1 MSIEGWFIFATFWV
15 LFVTTP
21 GPNAVNCIQ
30 TAIDIGFRKG
40 LICVLGILTQAC
52 LFLGLSAI
60 GISALILTSPL
71 LFEILRWSGV
81 VFLIWLGIR
90 NWMQRGTHE
99 KTAWFRT
106 KTLYVKAFL
115 IAAINPKSLAG
126 YIAAFSQFVE
136 TDVPIGTQMWVIVP
150 TALILT
156 TLSYTGYCALGAHLG
171 RRALDH
177 ITNFWIQRIL
187 AACFVA
193 YGILLG
199 LAAR

>member
-30 TAIDIGFRKG
+30 TAIDIGLRKS

-52 LFLGLSAI
+52 LFLGLSAV
-60 GISALILTSPL
+60 GVSALILTSPL

-81 VFLIWLGIR
+81 IFLIWLGVR
-90 NWMQRGTHE
+90 NWMLAGRPRKNSMISH
-99 KTAWFRT
+99 

>member
-30 TAIDIGFRKG
+30 TAIDIGFRKS
-40 LICVLGILTQAC
+40 LVCVLGILTQAC

-60 GISALILTSPL
+60 GISTLILTSPM
-71 LFEILRWSGV
+71 LFEILRWTGV
-81 VFLIWLGIR
+81 VFLIWLGVR
-90 NWMQRGTHE
+90 NWLQAGRPRKDSVIAH
-99 KTAWFRT
+99 
-106 KTLYVKAFL
+106 KTLYIKAFF
-115 IAAINPKSLAG
+115 IAAINPKSFAG

-136 TDVPIGTQMWVIVP
+136 TDVPIATQMWIIVP
-150 TALILT
+150 TALIST
-156 TLSYTGYCALGAHLG
+156 TLSYTGYCAFGAYLG
-171 RRALDH
+171 RKALDH

-187 AACFVA
+187 AACFIA

-199 LAAR
+199 LAAN

>member
-30 TAIDIGFRKG
+30 TAIDIGFRKS

-52 LFLGLSAI
+52 LFLGLSAV
-60 GISALILTSPL
+60 GVSALISTSPL

-90 NWMQRGTHE
+90 NWMQAGRPRKNSMVSH
-99 KTAWFRT
+99 

-177 ITNFWIQRIL
+177 ISNFWIQRIL

>member
-1 MSIEGWFIFATFWV
+1 MSMEVWFIFATFWV

-30 TAIDIGFRKG
+30 TAIDIGFRKS

-52 LFLGLSAI
+52 LFLGLSAV
-60 GISALILTSPL
+60 GVSALILTSPL
-71 LFEILRWSGV
+71 LFETLRWGGV
-81 VFLIWLGIR
+81 AFLIWLGIR
-90 NWMQRGTHE
+90 NWVQAGRPRKNHLVSH
-99 KTAWFRT
+99 

-136 TDVPIGTQMWVIVP
+136 ANVPIGTQMWVIVP

-156 TLSYTGYCALGAHLG
+156 TLSYTCYCALGAHLG

-187 AACFVA
+187 AACFIA

>member
-1 MSIEGWFIFATFWV
+1 MVHIRNV
-15 LFVTTP
+15 LGVICDNP
-21 GPNAVNCIQ
+21 RPECRELHQ
-30 TAIDIGFRKG
+30 TAIDIGFRKS

-52 LFLGLSAI
+52 LFLGLSAV
-60 GISALILTSPL
+60 GVSALILKSPF
-71 LFEILRWSGV
+71 LFEILSWSGV
-81 VFLIWLGIR
+81 AFLIWLCVR
-90 NWMQRGTHE
+90 NWMQAGRPR
-99 KTAWFRT
+99 KNSMVSN

-136 TDVPIGTQMWVIVP
+136 TDVSIGTQMWVIVP

>member
-1 MSIEGWFIFATFWV
+1 MGEE
-15 LFVTTP
+15 
-21 GPNAVNCIQ
+21 NAARIV
-30 TAIDIGFRKG
+30 DE
-40 LICVLGILTQAC
+40 
-52 LFLGLSAI
+52 SA
-60 GISALILTSPL
+60 A
-71 LFEILRWSGV
+71 
-81 VFLIWLGIR
+81 
-90 NWMQRGTHE
+90 RGTAMHKILE
-99 KTAWFRT
+99 MYILDKGYLDETNVGKQAHNMAVR
-106 KTLYVKAFL
+106 VIEQAFL

-150 TALILT
+150 TALSLT
-156 TLSYTGYCALGAHLG
+156 TLSYTVYCALGAHLG

>member
-30 TAIDIGFRKG
+30 TAIDIGFRKS
-40 LICVLGILTQAC
+40 LVCVLGILTQAC

-60 GISALILTSPL
+60 GISALILTSPM
-71 LFEILRWSGV
+71 LFEILRWTGV
-81 VFLIWLGIR
+81 VFLIWLGVR
-90 NWMQRGTHE
+90 NWLQAGRPRKDSIIAH
-99 KTAWFRT
+99 
-106 KTLYVKAFL
+106 KTLYVKAFF
-115 IAAINPKSLAG
+115 IAAINPKSFAG

-136 TDVPIGTQMWVIVP
+136 TDVPIATQMWVIVP

-156 TLSYTGYCALGAHLG
+156 TLSYTGYCALGAYLG
-171 RRALDH
+171 RKALDH

-199 LAAR
+199 LAAN

>member
-1 MSIEGWFIFATFWV
+1 MSIEGWIIFATFWV

-30 TAIDIGFRKG
+30 TAIEFGFRKS
-40 LICVLGILTQAC
+40 LVCVCGILTQAC
-52 LFLGLSAI
+52 LFLGLSAV

-81 VFLIWLGIR
+81 AFLIWLGVR
-90 NWMQRGTHE
+90 NWMQAGHP
-99 KTAWFRT
+99 RT
-106 KTLYVKAFL
+106 RRTLSHKTLYVKAFL
-115 IAAINPKSLAG
+115 IATINPKSLAG
-126 YIAAFSQFVE
+126 YIAAFSQFIE
-136 TDVPIGTQMWVIVP
+136 TGTPIGTQMWVIVP

-156 TLSYTGYCALGAHLG
+156 TLSYTGYCALGAHLW
-171 RRALDH
+171 RKALDH

-193 YGILLG
+193 YGTLLG